1 MADHGGGGDQLI
13 LEYEEEFEEETLVE
27 RLQGLTEMF
36 PEPVRE
42 TTSKV
47 WDASKYTASTLYHYA
62 REIMWVIASSA
73 VILALPVALEVES
86 LQIQE
91 AQIQQQRQILLG
103 PKAGGPP
110 AKMAGGGGMPMMP
123 PPPPPK

>member
-1 MADHGGGGDQLI
+1 MANLGGGDQLM
-13 LEYEEEFEEETLVE
+13 LDLDDDFEEETFAE
-27 RLQGLTEMF
+27 RLMGLTEMF
-36 PEPVRE
+36 PEPVRD
-42 TTSKV
+42 TSAKL
-47 WDASKYTASTLYHYA
+47 WELSKWSTSNLYHYA

-91 AQIQQQRQILLG
+91 AQIQQQRNILLG
-103 PKAGGPP
+103 PKPGFSAGMGSPGSSLP
-110 AKMAGGGGMPMMP
+110 MP